1 MLELARS
8 TPVSDAQED
17 RASISDILRF
27 AMMQRIC
34 VSVVYNNMDMLLAPH
49 MLWTKHGDLHV
60 DAVTVEAID
69 ENLYTKG
76 QPDPDLVIRTS
87 GEQRLSGFLLWQSA
101 YSEIWFTDA
110 YWPEFRRVDFLRAL
124 RDYSARSRRFGK

>member
-1 MLELARS
+1 MQQMLELARS

-60 DAVTVEAID
+60 DAVTVERAGGAPKVAKLGTFKLAGL
-69 ENLYTKG
+69 NGVAL
-76 QPDPDLVIRTS
+76 TS
-87 GEQRLSGFLLWQSA
+87 RL
-101 YSEIWFTDA
+101 FTPF
-110 YWPEFRRVDFLRAL
+110 PEFSPQDPKYAEAPVAHV
-124 RDYSARSRRFGK
+124 AA